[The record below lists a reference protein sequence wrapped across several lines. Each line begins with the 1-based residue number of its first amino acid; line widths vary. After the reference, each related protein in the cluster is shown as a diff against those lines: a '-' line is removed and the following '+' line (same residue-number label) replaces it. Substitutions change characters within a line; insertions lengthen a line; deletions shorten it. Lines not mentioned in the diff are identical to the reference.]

1 MAFDLEHGNEMVVDP
16 LGIAASPLSSS
27 VLLVLIAVAI
37 LFALESLLAASW
49 TNAAANEGQ

>member
-1 MAFDLEHGNEMVVDP
+1 MAFDLEHRNEMVVDP